1 MAIPAGA
8 LHDGLN
14 IFRKDDGRLPLGALV
29 DPRFDR
35 GDLCGFQRIAFHRH
49 RRFVEAGDH
58 PVQLAALRAARN
70 KSSAVR
76 TTFDGRVAVAE
87 VEFG

>member
-1 MAIPAGA
+1 MKCLPLVILVSVSFLAVVGC
-8 LHDGLN
+8 GN
-14 IFRKDDGRLPLGALV
+14 IF
-29 DPRFDR
+29 FR
-35 GDLCGFQRIAFHRH
+35 GDLGGFQRIAFHRH

-76 TTFDGRVAVAE
+76 TTFDGRVAAAE